1 MENRNSKKQC
11 PTVENIPKQP
21 QQNFTTSTAAPTSP
35 NSMMTAN
42 PAPPIPLNVTSAT
55 ATTTATIRGQ
65 GKHKSVSPHAKSH
78 GMAPHSTFKHDDNH
92 IHRASPIHGL
102 PPEEKTP
109 QNTLEGKAQGD
120 IKISGSN
127 QARWVKPTTYGGPV
141 LQERGAEPAI
151 RQGSTKH
158 EDGYHQLLAPTC
170 GLQPGI
176 TNKTGIQDED
186 IRIPPRSWK
195 PVKPTQF
202 PPLSDD
208 DNNREDQDRG
218 TEHQRQQTE
227 AQSVQRTP
235 TTIKTTISN
244 QFSWKR
250 GFLTNQKTPTR
261 RITPQVKPRQ
271 TKATAHRPSTT
282 TTARLGT
289 CKTGYDGI
297 TCRSSTTKIAG
308 NLPTTVTLHPV
319 QSTDVPA
326 TPCTLYTQRYDARLC
341 LYGKHGEVYSEW
353 EALTNFLLKL
363 QALDNTIQLLPWH
376 TSTQDHNT
384 PPIKISSIPKVFFD
398 LQTYAPRLASTTASW
413 TTRAE
418 LGRTRHPYIFLSSSV
433 PPDQLVGRMGTWL
446 RETKQGMWAR
456 QLPLAEQ
463 TICIGWLLY
472 SAPEYD
478 LSELRKQLKLISGV
492 NVALRFR
499 SIHDGTRAKLERTKP
514 RPKAIHMEV
523 EYNIQPQQKKQIEHI
538 YALTAHIFPLGIK
551 M

>member
-1 MENRNSKKQC
+1 
-11 PTVENIPKQP
+11 
-21 QQNFTTSTAAPTSP
+21 
-35 NSMMTAN
+35 
-42 PAPPIPLNVTSAT
+42 
-55 ATTTATIRGQ
+55 
-65 GKHKSVSPHAKSH
+65 
-78 GMAPHSTFKHDDNH
+78 
-92 IHRASPIHGL
+92 
-102 PPEEKTP
+102 
-109 QNTLEGKAQGD
+109 
-120 IKISGSN
+120 
-127 QARWVKPTTYGGPV
+127 VKPT
-141 LQERGAEPAI
+141 
-151 RQGSTKH
+151 
-158 EDGYHQLLAPTC
+158 
-170 GLQPGI
+170 
-176 TNKTGIQDED
+176 QDCN
-186 IRIPPRSWK
+186 
-195 PVKPTQF
+195 QF

-218 TEHQRQQTE
+218 TEHLRQQTE
-227 AQSVQRTP
+227 AQSVQWTL
-235 TTIKTTISN
+235 TTIKTTICN
-244 QFSWKR
+244 QFFWKR

-282 TTARLGT
+282 TTARSGT
-289 CKTGYDGI
+289 I

-326 TPCTLYTQRYDARLC
+326 TPCTLYMQCYDACLC
-341 LYGKHGEVYSEW
+341 LYRKHGKVYSEW

-418 LGRTRHPYIFLSSSV
+418 LGCMHHPYIFLSLLV
-433 PPDQLVGRMGTWL
+433 PPDQLVDRMGTWL

-499 SIHDGTRAKLERTKP
+499 SIHDGTRAKLARTKP

-523 EYNIQPQQKKQIEHI
+523 EYNIQPQQKKQIERI
-538 YALTAHIFPLGIK
+538 YASTAHTFPLGIK
-551 M
+551 MRLVAPIQDATNSVTLANALQLQELQERFLATTETRWIHNAEGDNSHNK